1 MLGEYLLSIGSIL
14 LTAGLC
20 LGFAFWLVT
29 GMLGLVSMWTMPVL
43 ARQRSPDPPRW
54 PKLSIIIPARNE
66 AASIEAAVTSR
77 LAQDYPDF
85 EVCVIDD
92 RSTDGTGAIVDRLA
106 EGDPRVRAVH
116 ITELPEGWL
125 GKVHALHRGVSIA
138 TGEWLLL
145 SDADVHFAPAT
156 LRRAIAHA
164 EARGFDFVGV
174 FPTMWHRGSSSTP
187 RSPISCG
194 SCGP

>member
-1 MLGEYLLSIGSIL
+1 ILTGLLRRFAIRTDFRQFWKYSPRLVSLARQGARPWVVAMLCEHLLSIGSIL

-20 LGFAFWLVT
+20 LGVAFWLFT
-29 GMLGLVSMWTMPVL
+29 GMLGVVSMWTMPVL

-54 PKLSIIIPARNE
+54 PKLSIIIPACNE

-145 SDADVHFAPAT
+145 SDADVHF
-156 LRRAIAHA
+156 
-164 EARGFDFVGV
+164 
-174 FPTMWHRGSSSTP
+174 
-187 RSPISCG
+187 
-194 SCGP
+194 